1 MKFKVQV
8 TGGGLQVESRLLQV
22 DGFRLKVEGFRFE
35 WQVEV
40 EGHRLQVEV

>member
-8 TGGGLQVESRLLQV
+8 KGGGLQVESHLLQV
-22 DGFRLKVEGFRFE
+22 EDFRLKVEGFRFE

-40 EGHRLQVEV
+40 EGHRLQVDV